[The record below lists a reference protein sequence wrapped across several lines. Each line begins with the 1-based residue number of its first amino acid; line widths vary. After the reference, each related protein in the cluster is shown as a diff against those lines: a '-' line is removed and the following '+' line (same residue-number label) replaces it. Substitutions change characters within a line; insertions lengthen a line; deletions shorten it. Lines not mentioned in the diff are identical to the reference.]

1 MFLKLLCLLNLMQ
14 ISLSDLPKDAI
25 VNKLKPLNPYDIKGD
40 DIDKGGEVSKACRYD
55 DAEWSDCDPF
65 EMIRY
70 RTLRLIS
77 GGRQCEEMKNITKH
91 CTADESPP
99 GNTVTLL
106 SHFSNNFLIRYQM
119 VDC

>member
-1 MFLKLLCLLNLMQ
+1 MLLILLCLLNLMQ

-77 GGRQCEEMKNITKH
+77 GGRQCQEMKNITKH
-91 CTADESPP
+91 CTADELPP
-99 GNTVTLL
+99 GNTVRAKRALYLPISTLRRA
-106 SHFSNNFLIRYQM
+106 LI
-119 VDC
+119 